1 MGFCGSMGIYGCHGY
16 LWVFMGHYGCL
27 WIFMSGYGCHGYL
40 WVSVGVYGSLW
51 MFMGI
56 YECTWM
62 SWVSMGIYGWH
73 ECLWVLYLNIKNIA
87 YFLIQEP
94 KKI

>member
-1 MGFCGSMGIYGCHGY
+1 
-16 LWVFMGHYGCL
+16 
-27 WIFMSGYGCHGYL
+27 
-40 WVSVGVYGSLW
+40 
-51 MFMGI
+51 
-56 YECTWM
+56 M

-94 KKI
+94 KKIWKLQKTSEITHVL